1 MTEITT
7 RGSQYDSSCF
17 RELFYSE
24 KVDENLKKFNIRCAN
39 LPVGFWKYDK
49 ELQIL
54 PRENIKKRRITKVRK
69 SNARN

>member
-7 RGSQYDSSCF
+7 RGSQYDSTCF

-39 LPVGFWKYDK
+39 LPIGFC
-49 ELQIL
+49 
-54 PRENIKKRRITKVRK
+54 NMIK
-69 SNARN
+69 N